1 MAFRDSESNPDR
13 SPKEF
18 KRKELG
24 ESRSDVLGNQAA
36 NVQGTSVE
44 QSTEQSK
51 FDPKFAPKNEYLRM
65 STFTFHGQDSRDSAM
80 EKLAAENARLK
91 AELNTLR
98 NERDTSYDAM
108 DKMLSDL
115 MTTQEELEAVKSQ
128 METRELELEDFQG
141 NVTRLLKELEAR
153 DDQVAK
159 LQRLACTQDYTAD
172 NTQVRNLQRQNEHL
186 FVRLED
192 EASTHMIDK
201 ELLER
206 GRKVDDLTAA
216 LEEKHAQLKEKE
228 AALDNQEKSFQA
240 ELMEQE
246 ERMRAEIV
254 ESQTKLKEAGSQFQM
269 LKSEQK
275 STEKRQRKERQER
288 EAITTE
294 ALGLYAAE
302 KQKAENCLAEL
313 QKLRAIQ
320 ADSKAEEDVR
330 ALQAHNTELD
340 SLRRMSNFF
349 KANSERLSRQLKD
362 LQVKSRDLEEAD
374 QTKDKEID
382 EQASLIY
389 ALKVQLQELQVYN
402 SR

>member
-13 SPKEF
+13 SLKEF
-18 KRKELG
+18 KRKELD

-65 STFTFHGQDSRDSAM
+65 STFTFHGQDSRDSVM

-172 NTQVRNLQRQNEHL
+172 NTQVGNLQRQNEHL

-192 EASTHMIDK
+192 KASTHMIDK

-206 GRKVDDLTAA
+206 GGKVDDLTAA

-275 STEKRQRKERQER
+275 STEKKQRKERQER
-288 EAITTE
+288 EAINTE

-402 SR
+402 S